1 MASEITTLFK
11 LIAVLDNAEE
21 FKRILKE
28 NGGACARHEE
38 SGYCK
43 CGEKEM
49 CNIALAEA
57 LWEDPGLV
65 KKKWER
71 LLFYLEEVGMIKTRK
86 EKAPANRPR
95 RYIKLSDDWK
105 AALEKAINA
114 EYKKIKEKWGIEKE
128 PSKGQ
133 FQEYTLLY
141 FARRIR

>member
-21 FKRILKE
+21 FKNILRE

-43 CGEKEM
+43 CTEKEM

-57 LWEDPGLV
+57 LWQDPALV

-71 LLFYLEEVGMIKTRK
+71 LLSYLEEVGLIKTRK

-105 AALEKAINA
+105 AALEQAVHK
-114 EYKKIKEKWGIEKE
+114 EYLKIKEKWE
-128 PSKGQ
+128 P
-133 FQEYTLLY
+133 
-141 FARRIR
+141 

>member
-1 MASEITTLFK
+1 MGGVRVASDITTLFK

-38 SGYCK
+38 SGYCM
-43 CGEKEM
+43 CREKEM

-71 LLFYLEEVGMIKTRK
+71 LLFYLEEVGLIKTRK

-95 RYIKLSDDWK
+95 RYIKLSKDWR
-105 AALEKAINA
+105 AALETAINR
-114 EYKKIKEKWGIEKE
+114 EYLRIKEKWE
-128 PSKGQ
+128 P
-133 FQEYTLLY
+133 
-141 FARRIR
+141 